1 MGSRPGEGG
10 CVVEEESE
18 VLTGMREGGF
28 HGGSH
33 FGRFPDGGPG
43 RI

>member
-1 MGSRPGEGG
+1 MGSRQSEGG

-18 VLTGMREGGF
+18 VLTGMREVGSRGGN
-28 HGGSH
+28 H